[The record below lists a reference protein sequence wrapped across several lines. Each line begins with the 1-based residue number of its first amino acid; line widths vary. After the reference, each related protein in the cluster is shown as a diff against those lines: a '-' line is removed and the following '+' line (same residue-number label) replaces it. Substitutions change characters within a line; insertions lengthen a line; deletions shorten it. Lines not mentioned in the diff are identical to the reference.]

1 MDAFSDLNLFALV
14 ALKRNLAAAARE
26 LGVTPPAVSK
36 RLAQLEQRLGVRLM
50 NRTTRRLSLTP
61 EGELYLANGTRI
73 LDELSELEQLVTR
86 SRGEPTGLLR
96 VNASFGF
103 GRTHIAPA
111 VSQFVERFP
120 SIKIQLQL
128 TERPLSLQEEGF
140 DLGIRFGE
148 VPDARI
154 NARLLLKNRRIVC
167 ASPAYLKQ
175 HGKPSVPHDLVHH
188 ACIVLRENDSA
199 YGSWHFSRGKRAE
212 TVKVDGALSSN
223 DGSIVLKWA
232 LDGQGIVVRS
242 QWEVGGHI
250 ERGELV
256 PLLAE
261 WALPNADIH
270 AVYLERNKLSAKLRT
285 FIDFLGAY
293 LDDTFNGGSRSRA
306 SAPHAHPS
314 GDDHRGP

>member
-1 MDAFSDLNLFALV
+1 MDGFSDLNLFALV
-14 ALKRNLAAAARE
+14 ARNRNLAAAARE

-61 EGELYLANGTRI
+61 EGELYLANGSRI

-111 VSQFVERFP
+111 VSEFVERFP
-120 SIKIQLQL
+120 SMKIQLQL

-167 ASPAYLKQ
+167 ASPAYLKR
-175 HGKPSVPHDLVHH
+175 HGRPSVPHDLTRH

-199 YGSWHFSRGKRAE
+199 YGTWHFSRGKRAD

-223 DGSIVLKWA
+223 DGNTVLRWA
-232 LDGQGIVVRS
+232 LDGRGVVVRS
-242 QWEVGGHI
+242 QWEIDGHI
-250 ERGELV
+250 GRGELV
-256 PLLAE
+256 PLLVE

-270 AVYLERNKLSAKLRT
+270 AVYLERNLLSAKLRT
-285 FIDFLGAY
+285 FVDFLGDY
-293 LDDTFNGGSRSRA
+293 LREAVGSDVT
-306 SAPHAHPS
+306 S
-314 GDDHRGP
+314 GR

>member
-1 MDAFSDLNLFALV
+1 MDGFSDLNLFALV
-14 ALKRNLAAAARE
+14 ARNRNLAAAARE

-36 RLAQLEQRLGVRLM
+36 RLAQLERRLGVRLM

-61 EGELYLANGTRI
+61 EGELYLANGSRI

-86 SRGEPTGLLR
+86 SRGEPAGLLR

-103 GRTHIAPA
+103 GRTYIVPA
-111 VSQFVERFP
+111 ISEFVARFP
-120 SIKIQLQL
+120 SMQIQLQL
-128 TERPLSLQEEGF
+128 TERPMSLQEEGY

-154 NARLLLKNRRIVC
+154 YARLLRKNRRIVC

-175 HGKPSVPHDLVHH
+175 HGKPSVPHDLARH

-199 YGSWHFSRGKRAE
+199 YGTWHFSRGKRAE

-223 DGSIVLKWA
+223 DGSAVLRWA
-232 LDGQGIVVRS
+232 LDGRGIAVRS
-242 QWEVGGHI
+242 EWEVAGHI
-250 ERGELV
+250 ARGELT

-261 WALPNADIH
+261 WSLPNADIH
-270 AVYLERNKLSAKLRT
+270 AIYLERNRLSAKLRA
-285 FIDFLGAY
+285 FVDFLGDF
-293 LDDTFNGGSRSRA
+293 LK
-306 SAPHAHPS
+306 
-314 GDDHRGP
+314 

>member
-14 ALKRNLAAAARE
+14 ARNRNLAAAARE

-36 RLAQLEQRLGVRLM
+36 RLAQLEQRLGVRLV

-61 EGELYLANGTRI
+61 EGELYLANGSRI

-86 SRGEPTGLLR
+86 SRGEPAGLLR

-103 GRTHIAPA
+103 GRTHVAPA
-111 VSQFVERFP
+111 VSAYVERFP
-120 SIKIQLQL
+120 SMKIQLQL

-154 NARLLLKNRRIVC
+154 NARLLLKNRRVVC
-167 ASPAYLKQ
+167 ASPAYLKR
-175 HGKPSVPHDLVHH
+175 HGKPSAPHDLTRH

-199 YGSWHFSRGKRAE
+199 YGTWHFTRGKRTE

-223 DGSIVLKWA
+223 DGSTVLRWA
-232 LDGQGIVVRS
+232 LDGRGIVVRS
-242 QWEVGGHI
+242 QWEIGEPV

-256 PLLAE
+256 PLLTD

-270 AVYLERNKLSAKLRT
+270 AIYLERNKLSAKLRS
-285 FIDFLGAY
+285 FVEFLGDY
-293 LDDTFNGGSRSRA
+293 LRDAVGVEIA
-306 SAPHAHPS
+306 
-314 GDDHRGP
+314 

>member
-14 ALKRNLAAAARE
+14 ARNRNLAAAARE

-36 RLAQLEQRLGVRLM
+36 RLAQLEQRLGVRLV
-50 NRTTRRLSLTP
+50 NRTTRRLALTP
-61 EGELYLANGTRI
+61 EGELYLANGSRI

-86 SRGEPTGLLR
+86 SRGEPAGLLR

-111 VSQFVERFP
+111 VSAFVERFP
-120 SIKIQLQL
+120 SMKIQLQL

-140 DLGIRFGE
+140 DLGIRFGD

-175 HGKPSVPHDLVHH
+175 HGKPSAPHDLTRH

-199 YGSWHFSRGKRAE
+199 YGTWHFSRGKRVE

-223 DGSIVLKWA
+223 DGSTVLRWA
-232 LDGQGIVVRS
+232 HDARGIVVRS
-242 QWEVGGHI
+242 QWEVASHI
-250 ERGELV
+250 ARGELV
-256 PLLAE
+256 PLLGD

-270 AVYLERNKLSAKLRT
+270 AIYLERNRLSAKLRS
-285 FIDFLGAY
+285 FVDFLGDY
-293 LDDTFNGGSRSRA
+293 LREA
-306 SAPHAHPS
+306 LEKAPA
-314 GDDHRGP
+314 

>member
-14 ALKRNLAAAARE
+14 ARNRNLAAAARE

-36 RLAQLEQRLGVRLM
+36 RLAQLEQRLGVRLV

-61 EGELYLANGTRI
+61 EGELYLANGSRI

-86 SRGEPTGLLR
+86 SRGEPAGLLR

-103 GRTHIAPA
+103 GRTHVAPA
-111 VSQFVERFP
+111 VSAYVERFP
-120 SIKIQLQL
+120 SMKIQLQL

-154 NARLLLKNRRIVC
+154 NARLLLKNRRVVC
-167 ASPAYLKQ
+167 ASPAYLKR
-175 HGKPSVPHDLVHH
+175 HGKPSAPHDLTRH
-188 ACIVLRENDSA
+188 ACIVLRENESA
-199 YGSWHFSRGKRAE
+199 YGTWHFTRGKRTE

-223 DGSIVLKWA
+223 DGSTVLRWA
-232 LDGQGIVVRS
+232 LDGRGIVVRS
-242 QWEVGGHI
+242 QWEIGEPV

-256 PLLAE
+256 PLLTD

-270 AVYLERNKLSAKLRT
+270 AIYLERNKLSAKLRS
-285 FIDFLGAY
+285 FVEFLGDY
-293 LDDTFNGGSRSRA
+293 LRDAVGVEIA
-306 SAPHAHPS
+306 
-314 GDDHRGP
+314 

>member
-14 ALKRNLAAAARE
+14 ARNRNLAAAARE

-36 RLAQLEQRLGVRLM
+36 RLAQLEQRLGVRLV
-50 NRTTRRLSLTP
+50 NRTTRRLALTP
-61 EGELYLANGTRI
+61 EGELYLANGSRI

-86 SRGEPTGLLR
+86 SRGEPAGLLR

-103 GRTHIAPA
+103 GRAHVAPA
-111 VSQFVERFP
+111 VSAYVERFP
-120 SIKIQLQL
+120 SMKIQLQL

-167 ASPAYLKQ
+167 ASPAYLKR
-175 HGKPSVPHDLVHH
+175 HGKPSAPHDLTRH

-199 YGSWHFSRGKRAE
+199 YGTWHFSRGKRAE

-223 DGSIVLKWA
+223 DGSTVLRWA
-232 LDGQGIVVRS
+232 LDGRGIVVRS
-242 QWEVGGHI
+242 QWEIGEHI
-250 ERGELV
+250 ARGELV

-270 AVYLERNKLSAKLRT
+270 AIYLERNKLSAKLRS
-285 FIDFLGAY
+285 FVEFLGEY
-293 LDDTFNGGSRSRA
+293 LRDALGEDTA
-306 SAPHAHPS
+306 
-314 GDDHRGP
+314 

>member
-14 ALKRNLAAAARE
+14 ARNRNLAAAARE

-36 RLAQLEQRLGVRLM
+36 RLAQLEQRLGVRLV

-61 EGELYLANGTRI
+61 EGELYLANGSRI

-86 SRGEPTGLLR
+86 SRGEPAGLLR

-103 GRTHIAPA
+103 GRAHIAPA
-111 VSQFVERFP
+111 VSAYVERFP
-120 SIKIQLQL
+120 SMKIQLQL

-167 ASPAYLKQ
+167 AAPAYLKR
-175 HGKPSVPHDLVHH
+175 HGKPSAPHDLAHH

-199 YGSWHFSRGKRAE
+199 YGTWHFSRGKRTE

-223 DGSIVLKWA
+223 DGSTVLRWA
-232 LDGQGIVVRS
+232 LDGRGVVMRS
-242 QWEVGGHI
+242 QWEIGAHI
-250 ERGELV
+250 GRGELV

-270 AVYLERNKLSAKLRT
+270 AIYLERNTLSAKLRS
-285 FIDFLGAY
+285 FVDFLGDY
-293 LDDTFNGGSRSRA
+293 LHGALDKQVA
-306 SAPHAHPS
+306 
-314 GDDHRGP
+314 

>member
-1 MDAFSDLNLFALV
+1 MDGFSDLNLFALV
-14 ALKRNLAAAARE
+14 ARNRNLAAAARE

-36 RLAQLEQRLGVRLM
+36 RLAQLERRLGVRLM

-61 EGELYLANGTRI
+61 EGELYLANGSRI

-86 SRGEPTGLLR
+86 SRGEPAGLLR

-103 GRTHIAPA
+103 GRTYIVPA
-111 VSQFVERFP
+111 ISEFVARFP
-120 SIKIQLQL
+120 SMQIQLQL
-128 TERPLSLQEEGF
+128 TERPMSLQEEGY

-154 NARLLLKNRRIVC
+154 YARLLRKNRRIVC

-175 HGKPSVPHDLVHH
+175 HGKPSVPHDLARH

-199 YGSWHFSRGKRAE
+199 YGTWHFSRGKRAE

-223 DGSIVLKWA
+223 NGSAVLRWA
-232 LDGQGIVVRS
+232 LDGRGIAVRS
-242 QWEVGGHI
+242 EWEVAGHI
-250 ERGELV
+250 ARGELT

-261 WALPNADIH
+261 WSLPNADIH
-270 AVYLERNKLSAKLRT
+270 AIYLERNRLSAKLRA
-285 FIDFLGAY
+285 FVDFLGDF
-293 LDDTFNGGSRSRA
+293 LK
-306 SAPHAHPS
+306 
-314 GDDHRGP
+314 

>member
-1 MDAFSDLNLFALV
+1 MDGFSDLNLFALV
-14 ALKRNLAAAARE
+14 ARNRNLAAAARE

-36 RLAQLEQRLGVRLM
+36 RLAQLEQRLGVRLV
-50 NRTTRRLSLTP
+50 NRTTRRLALTP
-61 EGELYLANGTRI
+61 EGELYLANGSRI

-86 SRGEPTGLLR
+86 SRGEPAGLLR

-103 GRTHIAPA
+103 GRAHVAPA
-111 VSQFVERFP
+111 VSAYVERFP
-120 SIKIQLQL
+120 SMKIQLQL

-167 ASPAYLKQ
+167 ASPAYLKR
-175 HGKPSVPHDLVHH
+175 HGKPSAPHDLTRH

-199 YGSWHFSRGKRAE
+199 YGTWHFSRGKRAE

-223 DGSIVLKWA
+223 DGSTVLRWA
-232 LDGQGIVVRS
+232 LDGRGIVVRS
-242 QWEVGGHI
+242 QWEIGAHI

-270 AVYLERNKLSAKLRT
+270 AIYLERNKLSAKLRS
-285 FIDFLGAY
+285 FVEFLGEY
-293 LDDTFNGGSRSRA
+293 LRDAVGKEMA
-306 SAPHAHPS
+306 
-314 GDDHRGP
+314 

>member
-1 MDAFSDLNLFALV
+1 MDGFSDLNLFALV
-14 ALKRNLAAAARE
+14 ARNRNLAAAARE

-36 RLAQLEQRLGVRLM
+36 RLAQLERRLGVRLM

-61 EGELYLANGTRI
+61 EGELYLANGSRI

-86 SRGEPTGLLR
+86 SRGEPAGLLR

-103 GRTHIAPA
+103 GRTYIVPA
-111 VSQFVERFP
+111 ISEFVARFP
-120 SIKIQLQL
+120 SMQIQLQL
-128 TERPLSLQEEGF
+128 TERPMSLQEEGY

-154 NARLLLKNRRIVC
+154 YARLLRKNRRIVC

-175 HGKPSVPHDLVHH
+175 HGKPSVPHDLARH

-199 YGSWHFSRGKRAE
+199 YGTWHFSRGKRAE

-223 DGSIVLKWA
+223 DGSAVLRWA
-232 LDGQGIVVRS
+232 LDGRGIVVRS
-242 QWEVGGHI
+242 EWEIAGHI
-250 ERGELV
+250 ARGELT

-261 WALPNADIH
+261 WSLPNADIH
-270 AVYLERNKLSAKLRT
+270 AIYLERNRLSAKLRA
-285 FIDFLGAY
+285 FVDFLGEF
-293 LDDTFNGGSRSRA
+293 LK
-306 SAPHAHPS
+306 
-314 GDDHRGP
+314 

>member
-1 MDAFSDLNLFALV
+1 MDGFSDLNLFALV
-14 ALKRNLAAAARE
+14 ARNRNLAAAARE

-61 EGELYLANGTRI
+61 EGELYLANGSRI
-73 LDELSELEQLVTR
+73 LDDLSELEHLVTR

-103 GRTHIAPA
+103 GRKHIAPA
-111 VSQFVERFP
+111 VSEFVGRFP
-120 SIKIQLQL
+120 SMKIQLQL

-167 ASPAYLKQ
+167 ASPAYVKR
-175 HGKPSVPHDLVHH
+175 HGKPSVPHDLTRHP
-188 ACIVLRENDSA
+188 CIVLRENDSA
-199 YGSWHFSRGKRAE
+199 YGTWHFSRGKRAE
-212 TVKVDGALSSN
+212 TVKVDGPLSSN
-223 DGSIVLKWA
+223 DGSIVMQWA
-232 LDGQGIVVRS
+232 LDGRGIVARS
-242 QWEVGGHI
+242 QWEISGHI
-250 ERGELV
+250 ERGDLV

-270 AVYLERNKLSAKLRT
+270 AIYLERNRLSAKLRT
-285 FIDFLGAY
+285 FVDFLGEY
-293 LDDTFNGGSRSRA
+293 LRIAFDGQTA
-306 SAPHAHPS
+306 T
-314 GDDHRGP
+314 GDVQSIK

>member
-1 MDAFSDLNLFALV
+1 MDGFSDLNLFALV
-14 ALKRNLAAAARE
+14 ARNRNLAAAARE

-61 EGELYLANGTRI
+61 EGELYLANGSRI
-73 LDELSELEQLVTR
+73 LDDLSELEHLVTR

-103 GRTHIAPA
+103 GRTYIAPA
-111 VSQFVERFP
+111 VSEFVERFP
-120 SIKIQLQL
+120 SMKIQLQL

-167 ASPAYLKQ
+167 ASPAYLKR
-175 HGKPSVPHDLVHH
+175 HGQPSVPHDLTRHS
-188 ACIVLRENDSA
+188 CIVLRENDSA
-199 YGSWHFSRGKRAE
+199 YGTWHFSRGKRAE
-212 TVKVDGALSSN
+212 TVKVDGSLSSN
-223 DGSIVLKWA
+223 DGSIVLQWA
-232 LDGQGIVVRS
+232 LDGRGIVARS
-242 QWEVGGHI
+242 QWEISGHI

-256 PLLAE
+256 PLLVE

-270 AVYLERNKLSAKLRT
+270 AIYLERNRLSAKLRT
-285 FIDFLGAY
+285 FVDFLGEY
-293 LDDTFNGGSRSRA
+293 LRSAFDGGVVTGGVETSR
-306 SAPHAHPS
+306 
-314 GDDHRGP
+314 

>member
-14 ALKRNLAAAARE
+14 ARNRNLAAAARE

-36 RLAQLEQRLGVRLM
+36 RLAQLEQRLGVRLV

-61 EGELYLANGTRI
+61 EGELYLANGSRI

-86 SRGEPTGLLR
+86 SRGEPAGLLR

-103 GRTHIAPA
+103 GRAHVAPA
-111 VSQFVERFP
+111 VSAYVERFP
-120 SIKIQLQL
+120 SMKIQLQL

-154 NARLLLKNRRIVC
+154 NARLLLKNRRVVC
-167 ASPAYLKQ
+167 ASPAYLKR
-175 HGKPSVPHDLVHH
+175 HGKPAAPHDLTRH

-199 YGSWHFSRGKRAE
+199 YGTWHFSRGKRVE

-223 DGSIVLKWA
+223 DGSAVLRWA
-232 LDGQGIVVRS
+232 LDARGIVVRS
-242 QWEVGGHI
+242 QWEIGEHI

-256 PLLAE
+256 PLLTD

-270 AVYLERNKLSAKLRT
+270 AIYLERNKLSAKLRS
-285 FIDFLGAY
+285 FVDFLGDY
-293 LDDTFNGGSRSRA
+293 LRDAVGAETA
-306 SAPHAHPS
+306 
-314 GDDHRGP
+314 

>member
-1 MDAFSDLNLFALV
+1 MDGFSDLNLFALV
-14 ALKRNLAAAARE
+14 ARNRNLAAAARE

-36 RLAQLEQRLGVRLM
+36 RLAQLERRLGVRLM

-61 EGELYLANGTRI
+61 EGELYLANGARI
-73 LDELSELEQLVTR
+73 LDDLSELEQLVTR

-103 GRTHIAPA
+103 GRAFIAPA
-111 VSQFVERFP
+111 VSEFIERFP
-120 SIKIQLQL
+120 SMKIQLQL
-128 TERPLSLQEEGF
+128 TERPLSLQDEGF
-140 DLGIRFGE
+140 DLGVRFGE

-175 HGKPSVPHDLVHH
+175 HGKPTAPQDLTRH

-199 YGSWHFSRGKRAE
+199 YGTWHFLRGKRTE

-223 DGSIVLKWA
+223 DGATVLRWA
-232 LDGQGIVVRS
+232 LDGRGIAVRS
-242 QWEVGGHI
+242 QWESGGYI

-256 PLLAE
+256 PLLTE

-270 AVYLERNKLSAKLRT
+270 AIYLERNKLSAKLRT
-285 FIDFLGAY
+285 FVDFLGEY
-293 LDDTFNGGSRSRA
+293 LRDAFDQRTEPTAKRK
-306 SAPHAHPS
+306 PS
-314 GDDHRGP
+314 KKLK